1 MEGFCAA
8 TSVFRDSL
16 NDTDDGLSLLV
27 AADLLQ
33 GQIEETANVFCADLK
48 GFETLYI
55 SFREQLPD
63 TDEVRFETCT

>member
-16 NDTDDGLSLLV
+16 NNIDDGLSLLV

-33 GQIEETANVFCADLK
+33 GQIEETANVFCADVK
-48 GFETLYI
+48 GFETLDV
-55 SFREQLPD
+55 SL
-63 TDEVRFETCT
+63 